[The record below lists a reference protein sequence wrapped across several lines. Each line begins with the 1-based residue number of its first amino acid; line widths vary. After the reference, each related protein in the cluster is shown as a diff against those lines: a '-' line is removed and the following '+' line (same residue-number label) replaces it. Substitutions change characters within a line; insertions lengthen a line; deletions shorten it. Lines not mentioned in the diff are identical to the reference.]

1 EYIALTLFDSLTKLH
16 GLNNRDRLLLQI
28 AVILH
33 NCGEYINLNAGAM
46 NSYHIILSTEIIG
59 LSHTERELIAY
70 LVRFNIGS
78 YPKYED
84 INNNFDKDTYIKISK
99 LSAIFRIANSMDK
112 SHKQKFINIS
122 VNYRDGQ
129 LTIIGTTLEDTT
141 LERGLFEKKAEFFE
155 EVFGIRPQLKQR
167 RS

>member
-1 EYIALTLFDSLTKLH
+1 
-16 GLNNRDRLLLQI
+16 
-28 AVILH
+28 
-33 NCGEYINLNAGAM
+33 
-46 NSYHIILSTEIIG
+46 
-59 LSHTERELIAY
+59 
-70 LVRFNIGS
+70 
-78 YPKYED
+78 
-84 INNNFDKDTYIKISK
+84 
-99 LSAIFRIANSMDK
+99 MDK
-112 SHKQKFINIS
+112 SHKQKFSNIS